1 MKNHRYFLFAATVLV
16 AACFA
21 QSAVAQSATTMLPVY
36 EVTTAGAT
44 ETQARRLSDALK
56 TPIERLA
63 VAWPRPWARL
73 APAASTTRTITT
85 WAKGRRVRRSYR
97 PISKGS
103 GTFTNRGA
111 TLAFQKWHK

>member
-63 VAWPRPWARL
+63 VAWPRPWAARPCP
-73 APAASTTRTITT
+73 PAAFDRLSFYCR
-85 WAKGRRVRRSYR
+85 AGVRE
-97 PISKGS
+97 
-103 GTFTNRGA
+103 
-111 TLAFQKWHK
+111 